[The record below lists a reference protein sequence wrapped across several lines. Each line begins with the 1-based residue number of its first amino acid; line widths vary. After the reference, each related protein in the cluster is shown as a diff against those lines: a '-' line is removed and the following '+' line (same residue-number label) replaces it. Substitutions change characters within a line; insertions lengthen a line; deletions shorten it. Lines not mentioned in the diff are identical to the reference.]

1 MQKKYSVD
9 VTESRQGV
17 MMGGALK
24 IATKI
29 VGKRRM
35 GVVRLGGIF
44 M

>member
-24 IATKI
+24 ITTKI